1 MQTEIL
7 PIRLTRFYRQM
18 GRQISR
24 QMALPLLLPIALL
37 MSASTQAASL
47 DEIYTL
53 AVINDPQL
61 GAAKAGFMARS
72 EVVNQ
77 ENEKSELV
85 MDSGTQDK
93 PVMKEI
99 IVKPDPLVCVVTHSN
114 SMETNSKVEEE
125 KIITKQ

>member
-1 MQTEIL
+1 MENKSNIDE
-7 PIRLTRFYRQM
+7 
-18 GRQISR
+18 
-24 QMALPLLLPIALL
+24 LPLIIKIDDQIP
-37 MSASTQAASL
+37 
-47 DEIYTL
+47 
-53 AVINDPQL
+53 
-61 GAAKAGFMARS
+61 GS

-99 IVKPDPLVCVVTHSN
+99 MVKPDPLVCVVTHSN